1 MNATAAAAVP
11 HRAAVDIQQHIVEI
25 VSDSGEGAQRC
36 GQSLGSIAARMGNGV
51 WTTEIIPAEI
61 QPPARSIAGASGNRI
76 RLGATAVTNG
86 GDETDLVV
94 AFNEQ
99 VLLGR
104 VREGE
109 LKPGC
114 VILLESMWRE
124 HRDAGIRAAYA
135 ETYERLVT
143 DGFRVIEIPMER
155 ECLKIVSDARK
166 GKNMW
171 ALGMLC
177 CIYSLDV
184 ALGCEQVAVALK
196 KKSAK
201 VIEANQK
208 LLEAGF
214 AWAEENLDFKY
225 RIPAIKATEPQ
236 VVVNGNTALALG
248 VLASGMEICAMYP
261 ITPATSVSHYLSD
274 VFERVGGLVHQAED
288 EIAAAAFTIGAS
300 YAGKCAVTV
309 TSGPG
314 YSLKQEAIGLAVMA
328 EIPMVIIN
336 VQRGGPSTGQPTKVE
351 QGDLLTVIYGSH
363 GDAPKVVIA
372 PSGIEDCFY
381 SVITARKIAE
391 TFNMVV
397 VVLSDSS
404 LATAQTQFPRPQ
416 FDEEWQAPPVDQ
428 SPVPAGAKPYD
439 WDEFTGLFQR
449 MVPGQPGGMHTITGL
464 AHDRNSRV
472 AYDPATNEEGLRHR
486 SLKLAA
492 LQQTLTTPEVFGD
505 PEGDLLLVG
514 WGSTRGAIEEAVTRL
529 RAEGHSVSSLH
540 LTFLQPMPSGIGEIL
555 RRFKHV
561 MTIENNWSDRLSDDI
576 INHDN
581 RRYSALAWM
590 LRGRY
595 LVNVDCWSES
605 RGRPIKPVDICDEV
619 RERLEKMGGTKA

>member
-1 MNATAAAAVP
+1 
-11 HRAAVDIQQHIVEI
+11 
-25 VSDSGEGAQRC
+25 
-36 GQSLGSIAARMGNGV
+36 
-51 WTTEIIPAEI
+51 
-61 QPPARSIAGASGNRI
+61 
-76 RLGATAVTNG
+76 
-86 GDETDLVV
+86 
-94 AFNEQ
+94 
-99 VLLGR
+99 
-104 VREGE
+104 
-109 LKPGC
+109 
-114 VILLESMWRE
+114 
-124 HRDAGIRAAYA
+124 
-135 ETYERLVT
+135 
-143 DGFRVIEIPMER
+143 
-155 ECLKIVSDARK
+155 
-166 GKNMW
+166 
-171 ALGMLC
+171 
-177 CIYSLDV
+177 
-184 ALGCEQVAVALK
+184 
-196 KKSAK
+196 
-201 VIEANQK
+201 
-208 LLEAGF
+208 
-214 AWAEENLDFKY
+214 
-225 RIPAIKATEPQ
+225 
-236 VVVNGNTALALG
+236 
-248 VLASGMEICAMYP
+248 
-261 ITPATSVSHYLSD
+261 
-274 VFERVGGLVHQAED
+274 
-288 EIAAAAFTIGAS
+288 
-300 YAGKCAVTV
+300 VTV

-492 LQQTLTTPEVFGD
+492 LQQTLTTPDVFGD